1 MTTKPTFSIELEGLN
16 ETIEQHVKES
26 VRAAIQSAFNDPIER
41 KAYFSKGEAAQYLS
55 VSRMILE
62 RLILSGL
69 PVVQVQGRTLISRNS
84 IDEFM
89 KKLER

>member
-26 VRAAIQSAFNDPIER
+26 VRAAIQSAFNDPLER
-41 KAYFSKGEAAQYLS
+41 KAYYSKGEAAQYLG
-55 VSRMILE
+55 VSRTILE
-62 RLILSGL
+62 RLINSGL
-69 PVVQVQGRTLISRNS
+69 PVVHVQSRTLISRKS

-89 KKLER
+89 KTLEQ